1 MGQRRPTINDIARAA
16 GVSVATVSRAMRNLP
31 NVAPSTRARV
41 VEVAAELDYEAHP
54 QASRLASGRTWTV
67 GVVAPLFGTWFPSR
81 ALGGINSVFAK
92 AGFDLLISM
101 MAAPEDRRRFLHGAR
116 SFCRRVDGLVL
127 IDTFVSAE
135 GGSAD
140 SFFDC
145 PVVAV
150 GERLAGASSIA
161 IDNRRASCRAVE
173 HLIELGHERIGLI
186 TGPRIADLPTPV
198 REQRCLGYG
207 DALRDAGLRV
217 DPSLTVEGDGSA
229 ESGARALARLI
240 AGSSPPSAVFCMSD
254 EMAFGALQAASRAG
268 LAVPDDLSVIGFD
281 DHELAEALGLTTMR
295 QSVAEMGVMAAEEVL
310 ALIGGR
316 DAPRDITWEVPLV
329 VRRTTTAAMSSSAGP
344 IPRGEVPPVVRGT
357 TATAG

>member
-31 NVAPSTRARV
+31 NVAPSTR
-41 VEVAAELDYEAHP
+41 
-54 QASRLASGRTWTV
+54 
-67 GVVAPLFGTWFPSR
+67 
-81 ALGGINSVFAK
+81 
-92 AGFDLLISM
+92 
-101 MAAPEDRRRFLHGAR
+101 
-116 SFCRRVDGLVL
+116 
-127 IDTFVSAE
+127 
-135 GGSAD
+135 
-140 SFFDC
+140 
-145 PVVAV
+145 
-150 GERLAGASSIA
+150 
-161 IDNRRASCRAVE
+161 
-173 HLIELGHERIGLI
+173 
-186 TGPRIADLPTPV
+186 
-198 REQRCLGYG
+198 
-207 DALRDAGLRV
+207 
-217 DPSLTVEGDGSA
+217 
-229 ESGARALARLI
+229 ARLI